1 MAVASLEDA
10 DADTRVRVICRV
22 RPRAPGEV
30 GDGQYAECVQ
40 VESAESFVRVTK
52 NAWDRPEAFAFDA
65 VLPVNAS
72 QRRVYDAVCLPVV
85 EAVLGGANGAVLAY
99 GMTGSGKTYSLMH
112 VGSKPASSDR
122 GLVTR
127 AAEEIFARA
136 RAEGPNVETRLAVGF
151 VQIYNEEVYDLL
163 VDETERPG
171 GTTTPLRLVDRA
183 GAAHCEGASARVAR

>member
-85 EAVLGGANGAVLAY
+85 EL
-99 GMTGSGKTYSLMH
+99 SLIH
-112 VGSKPASSDR
+112 
-122 GLVTR
+122 
-127 AAEEIFARA
+127 I
-136 RAEGPNVETRLAVGF
+136 
-151 VQIYNEEVYDLL
+151 
-163 VDETERPG
+163 
-171 GTTTPLRLVDRA
+171 
-183 GAAHCEGASARVAR
+183 